1 MAACTR
7 KDRKKYRIL
16 LSSFTAEEKVK
27 LSTLIQKLGGTYV
40 DTPTFVRTCSHVIC
54 GKPNRGEK
62 FLSGCASGKWI
73 LTKNFIEDST
83 EAGKWLDEEA
93 YEWSNQS
100 NIAGVSPSHL
110 SAPARW
116 REILQTQRGP
126 FEGWKVLVVVTDA
139 KKRAAYKR
147 LLEVGCAAVVN
158 CKPPYQS
165 SLASKLTHAFVDTGL
180 ENDVKCLHLAGVHC
194 LSPDYIPEFILQDP
208 TPPPSVFLITSFK
221 SPIGHPAVSRLQR
234 TTGRLKQTPILGSD
248 VPLSRIEKEN
258 HLSTISTPT
267 KTTVLS
273 DDSSCVCESPSKR
286 QKQDEINDRVDSTC
300 MDKWRPFCTLNGCS
314 SVRSDKYRFQHVSV
328 TEFPGYVMNSIDG
341 YLEESHQS
349 TVLDVIQSFMTRVRY
364 PPASLF
370 FTVIDYLQ
378 KSASRA
384 QAIKA
389 FLLLQRLL
397 ILHPPSERGPLYQP
411 TLGVRSSAEG
421 TSAERSVCDWDFLKT
436 ICSKTDEDSQLQ
448 IRFVI
453 TLLERDF
460 HERLKSAG

>member
-147 LLEVGCAAVVN
+147 
-158 CKPPYQS
+158 
-165 SLASKLTHAFVDTGL
+165 
-180 ENDVKCLHLAGVHC
+180 
-194 LSPDYIPEFILQDP
+194 
-208 TPPPSVFLITSFK
+208 
-221 SPIGHPAVSRLQR
+221 
-234 TTGRLKQTPILGSD
+234 
-248 VPLSRIEKEN
+248 
-258 HLSTISTPT
+258 
-267 KTTVLS
+267 
-273 DDSSCVCESPSKR
+273 
-286 QKQDEINDRVDSTC
+286 
-300 MDKWRPFCTLNGCS
+300 
-314 SVRSDKYRFQHVSV
+314 
-328 TEFPGYVMNSIDG
+328 
-341 YLEESHQS
+341 
-349 TVLDVIQSFMTRVRY
+349 
-364 PPASLF
+364 
-370 FTVIDYLQ
+370 
-378 KSASRA
+378 
-384 QAIKA
+384 
-389 FLLLQRLL
+389 
-397 ILHPPSERGPLYQP
+397 
-411 TLGVRSSAEG
+411 
-421 TSAERSVCDWDFLKT
+421 
-436 ICSKTDEDSQLQ
+436 
-448 IRFVI
+448 
-453 TLLERDF
+453 
-460 HERLKSAG
+460 